1 MTYTNEEYEILKANT
16 KQIEQYLRS
25 QIPNVRK
32 SIAVTFGDMTTRG
45 RYGEIREPEYE
56 IVLTSEGLWG
66 YSGGLSLDFGNESDT
81 SSRVSVYGRGF
92 GANYMGKLIRD
103 WPTVKRQILSKIR
116 EQQSEISAIRNFTL

>member
-32 SIAVTFGDMTTRG
+32 SITVTFGDMTTRG

-56 IVLTSEGLWG
+56 IVLTTEGLHG
-66 YSGGLSLDFGNESDT
+66 HSGGLRLDFDDT
-81 SSRVSVYGRGF
+81 PRTDFNTNVYSRGF

-103 WPTVKRQILSKIR
+103 WPTVKRAILSKIR